1 MLTTLAGE
9 RLLYHQHPVEVLES
23 DLVADLP
30 ETDTLLVQVT
40 SRALYEQA
48 HIPGAV
54 LIEPSEL
61 VCGIP
66 PAVGKLPD
74 LKQIEATLKKNWL

>member
-1 MLTTLAGE
+1 M
-9 RLLYHQHPVEVLES
+9 YHQHPVEVLEP
-23 DLVADLP
+23 DAVADLP

-40 SRALYEQA
+40 SRALFEQG

-54 LIEPSEL
+54 LIEPAEL

-66 PAVGKLPD
+66 C
-74 LKQIEATLKKNWL
+74 QR

>member
-1 MLTTLAGE
+1 MLIFELCFTHNLSWE

-48 HIPGAV
+48 HTFP
-54 LIEPSEL
+54 EPS
-61 VCGIP
+61 
-66 PAVGKLPD
+66 
-74 LKQIEATLKKNWL
+74 